1 MGGFAQRV
9 SEGDMLRA
17 KQEHLQAE
25 RGLIRVK
32 HIGAATIADL
42 SVYCAGLI
50 LLALILF
57 LRVDQGTLLF
67 WLLGNGAVVLYRCGV
82 LASFRKLTVT
92 ARDRAGAYLVL
103 FLIGIIFSG
112 LSFGSAGF
120 FLYPG
125 DILHQMFL
133 GLTISV
139 VTTASANSSIPI
151 RWVAVAYAF
160 LMVVPFTIVSLLG
173 KEELHLFLGV
183 LGMLYLVVHLFYSM
197 RLSNYFSENLS
208 LQLDN
213 LELTFELIHE
223 VSSRIAVESR
233 IKAMQTGVDA

>member
-1 MGGFAQRV
+1 M
-9 SEGDMLRA
+9 RA

-57 LRVDQGTLLF
+57 RRVDQGPLLF
-67 WLLGNGAVVLYRCGV
+67 WLLGNGAAVLYRCGV
-82 LASFRKLTVT
+82 LVSFRKLTVT

-103 FLIGIIFSG
+103 FSIGIIFSG
-112 LSFGSAGF
+112 LSFGSAGI

-133 GLTISV
+133 AHILWAVATV
-139 VTTASANSSIPI
+139 SANSSIPI
-151 RWVAVAYAF
+151 RWVAGAYPF
-160 LMVVPFTIVSLLG
+160 LMVVPFTLVSLLG
-173 KEELHLFLGV
+173 TGELQLFVGV
-183 LGMLYLVVHLFYSM
+183 LGMVYLAVQLYYSM

-213 LELTFELIHE
+213 LDLTSELIHE
-223 VSSRIAVESR
+223 VSSRIAVEAR
-233 IKAMQTGVDA
+233 IKAMQTGRGT